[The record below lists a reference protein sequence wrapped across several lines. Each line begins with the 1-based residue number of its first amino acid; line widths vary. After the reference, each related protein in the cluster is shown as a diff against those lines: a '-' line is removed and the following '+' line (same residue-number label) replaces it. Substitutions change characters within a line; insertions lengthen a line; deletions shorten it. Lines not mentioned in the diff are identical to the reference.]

1 MKMESQAKIVL
12 DAWALLSLIFKE
24 GS

>member
-1 MKMESQAKIVL
+1 MESQAKIVL
-12 DAWALLSLIFKE
+12 DAWALLALIFKE

>member
-12 DAWALLSLIFKE
+12 DAWALLALIFKE